1 MRISA
6 RALALTLG
14 VLWGGAMLIIGV
26 VHAFT
31 PSYGAGFFAVMG
43 SIYPGIE
50 GTGTAGDVIL
60 GMVYG
65 LVDGA
70 LRGQAHSRLGKLL
83 PRAARLVF
91 IVS

>member
-1 MRISA
+1 M
-6 RALALTLG
+6 TLG

-70 LRGQAHSRLGKLL
+70 LSGLAPWGETNSLDTVDRS
-83 PRAARLVF
+83 LVF
-91 IVS
+91 DCRRRPFAA